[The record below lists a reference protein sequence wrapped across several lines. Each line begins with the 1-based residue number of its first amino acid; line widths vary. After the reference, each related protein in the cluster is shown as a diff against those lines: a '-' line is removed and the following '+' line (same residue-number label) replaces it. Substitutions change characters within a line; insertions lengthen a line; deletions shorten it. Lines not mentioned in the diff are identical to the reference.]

1 MLHQELL
8 EVAVWAELEQERDLV
23 VAELAG
29 ARAQQIHQVGVH
41 VEVGHDLHLR
51 DDGVHLAVI
60 RPEDVLDLLDGHL
73 GCLRPVDVAGR
84 AQEHRPEH
92 PLPEDVAH
100 AEAVQCPLVPANII
114 IIIIII
120 NIIII
125 LIIIIVPPVVVEG
138 AQLLHLGQTRV
149 SLGAVTRDQRVLDNL
164 HLCLLGDIL
173 LKCLLVSVILN

>member
-8 EVAVWAELEQERDLV
+8 EVAVGTELEQERDLV
-23 VAELAG
+23 VAKLAG

-60 RPEDVLDLLDGHL
+60 RPEDVLHLLDGHL

-100 AEAVQCPLVPANII
+100 TEAVQCPLVPANII
-114 IIIIII
+114 INDALVDAIE
-120 NIIII
+120 
-125 LIIIIVPPVVVEG
+125 V
-138 AQLLHLGQTRV
+138 Q
-149 SLGAVTRDQRVLDNL
+149 VLPSARGRPSTPETMMSDEEEEEV
-164 HLCLLGDIL
+164 I
-173 LKCLLVSVILN
+173 SVLAMA

>member
-29 ARAQQIHQVGVH
+29 ARAQEIHQVGMH

-51 DDGVHLAVI
+51 DDGVHLTVI

-73 GCLRPVDVAGR
+73 GVLRPVDVAGR

-92 PLPEDVAH
+92 PLPEDVSH
-100 AEAVQCPLVPANII
+100 TEAVQCPLVPENII

-120 NIIII
+120 FII

-149 SLGAVTRDQRVLDNL
+149 SLGAVTRDQRVLDHL
-164 HLCLLGDIL
+164 HLRLLGDIL
-173 LKCLLVSVILN
+173 LKCLLVGVILN